1 MPRIEVRTVEGITL
15 ELDVAGAGTR
25 FLAGLL
31 DALLLVLL
39 LLLIGIGLKALA
51 AVDPTGVVGFAQAL
65 LLLGFALVIIAYHV
79 LYHHLAGGQTP
90 GKQAMGI
97 RVVTTDGQPAG
108 LASLTLRGVLM
119 IVDALPLPLFTGL
132 VAIVVT
138 PRRQRLGDLVAGTL
152 VVRDARQDAYGLEPW
167 GQETWSGLQVR
178 VLDLSPAAAARF
190 DRDDLA
196 FLREVITRRTMD
208 PLRRKALLRRVARDY
223 AGRLGFEREEDP
235 RAIIRELYI
244 FLREHR
250 AGLREAPAA

>member
-138 PRRQRLGDLVAGTL
+138 PRRQRLGDLVA
-152 VVRDARQDAYGLEPW
+152 YGLEPW
-167 GQETWSGLQVR
+167 GHDTWSGLQVR

-196 FLREVITRRTMD
+196 FLREVITRRMMD

-223 AGRLGFEREEDP
+223 AARLGFEREEDP